1 MIMKK
6 ILFAALMLVA
16 STTAFAQHAQ
26 GSFTLQPK
34 VGMNIANMTD
44 MDNND
49 PRIGFVGGAELEY
62 QATDI
67 FSVSAGVLY
76 SMQGCKLDKSAT
88 VWGYKLNGDVTYKTD
103 YINIPILANVYVA
116 KGLAVKLGVQPG
128 FNVNAKAKVS
138 GSAAGLSGNK
148 TVDLA
153 DNVKTFDFT
162 IPVGL
167 SYEYSNVVLDAR
179 YNWGLTK
186 ITDGD
191 NSPKHSVFQITL
203 GYKFDL

>member
-1 MIMKK
+1 MKK
-6 ILFAALMLVA
+6 ILFAAVLMLSSVA
-16 STTAFAQHAQ
+16 AFAQHSV

-44 MDNND
+44 MNSSD
-49 PRIGFVGGAELEY
+49 PRIGFVGGVEGEY
-62 QATDI
+62 QVSDI
-67 FSVSAGVLY
+67 FSLSAGVLY
-76 SMQGCKLDKSAT
+76 SMQGCKFSKSASIAG
-88 VWGYKLNGDVTYKTD
+88 VKADGDLTFKTD
-103 YINIPILANVYVA
+103 YINIPIMANVYVV

-128 FNVNAKAKVS
+128 FKVNAKADMNV
-138 GSAAGLSGNK
+138 SAAGLGANK

-153 DNVKTFDFT
+153 DNVKSFDFS

-167 SYEYSNVVLDAR
+167 SYEYANVVLDAR

-186 ITDGD
+186 MDDAGD
-191 NSPKHSVFQITL
+191 NSPKNSVFQITL

>member
-1 MIMKK
+1 MKK
-6 ILFAALMLVA
+6 LFLLATIMLA
-16 STTAFAQHAQ
+16 SVGAYAQHAV

-34 VGMNIANMTD
+34 VGMTIANLTG
-44 MDNND
+44 DNNSD
-49 PRIGFVGGAELEY
+49 SRIGFVGGAELEY

-76 SMQGCKLDKSAT
+76 SMQGAKYSENNLTQTAKLD
-88 VWGYKLNGDVTYKTD
+88 Y
-103 YINIPILANVYVA
+103 
-116 KGLAVKLGVQPG
+116 
-128 FNVNAKAKVS
+128 FNVNSKFEASKG
-138 GSAAGLSGNK
+138 GSSLQSDIDAK
-148 TVDLA
+148 TVD
-153 DNVKTFDFT
+153 FS

-186 ITDGD
+186 TYEGVDSK
-191 NSPKHSVFQITL
+191 NSVFQITL